1 MYHFLYSEVFLSF
14 RDVAVPQSKSFL
26 NIESSSLHNQTFQ
39 ANEKK
44 IVDKNERQSQNQKE
58 NGGRI
63 ARELLGEYIS
73 RVIKCLK
80 DPKLQALE

>member
-26 NIESSSLHNQTFQ
+26 SIESSSLPDQTFQ

-44 IVDKNERQSQNQKE
+44 VPDKNERQLQNQKE

-63 ARELLGEYIS
+63 ARELLSEYIS
-73 RVIKCLK
+73 RVVKCLK

>member
-1 MYHFLYSEVFLSF
+1 M
-14 RDVAVPQSKSFL
+14 PQSKSFL
-26 NIESSSLHNQTFQ
+26 NIESASLPDQTFQ

-44 IVDKNERQSQNQKE
+44 VPDKNERQLQNQKE

-63 ARELLGEYIS
+63 ARELLSEYIS
-73 RVIKCLK
+73 RVVKCLK